1 MCLTLLQLS
10 LIFNRCCGGSLSIIN
25 IKQNRIQFWFHVL
38 ESHLSEDVSCFS
50 SIFFL
55 LLYIM
60 FSLNCLLSAL
70 FLSPE

>member
-38 ESHLSEDVSCFS
+38 ESPHLSEDVSCFS
-50 SIFFL
+50 SILFL
-55 LLYIM
+55 LFIA
-60 FSLNCLLSAL
+60 SV
-70 FLSPE
+70 FLELPFICFVSIS